1 MITSSVKLLSPHTMF
16 YLEDLQGRWIK
27 SLRHFH
33 DLSFGGVKNV
43 ILDFVDGEREVG
55 DLLYQ

>member
-1 MITSSVKLLSPHTMF
+1 MF